1 MIQDKMKPVGTL
13 EIVLSDEHGNIK
25 EVRKLKNIITTLG
38 LGWIAARM
46 GGVGGGLPLEMSYM
60 SIGTGTTA
68 AVASQTTLVTEST
81 RSPLSST
88 VVSAATV
95 TYTATFGAG
104 YGTGAVTEA
113 GIFND
118 PAAGTMLNRTT
129 FAAINKGA
137 SDTISITW
145 VVTLQ

>member
-13 EIVLSDEHGNIK
+13 EIVLSDEHGNVK

-46 GGVGGGLPLEMSYM
+46 GGTGAGLPVEMSYM

-88 VVSAATV
+88 VVSGATV

-118 PAAGTMLNRTT
+118 PATGTMLNRTT

>member
-1 MIQDKMKPVGTL
+1 MIKEQMKAAGTL
-13 EIVLSDEHGNIK
+13 EIVVTDEHGNIK
-25 EVRKLKNIITTLG
+25 EIRKLKNIITTVG
-38 LGWIAARM
+38 LGWIAARL
-46 GGVGGGLPLEMSYM
+46 GGVGGGLPIEMSYM

-68 AVASQTTLVTEST
+68 AVQSQTTLVTEST
-81 RSPLSST
+81 RSALAST
-88 VVSAATV
+88 VVSGATI
-95 TYTATFGAG
+95 TYTASFGAG
-104 YGTGAVTEA
+104 FGTGAVTEA

-145 VVTLQ
+145 VVTIQ